1 MLIYNSDKPHNLMR
15 SFKSLL
21 SELLFVVLAALIVA
35 LLNLHVSLLH
45 ILIIPAATALIKFIY
60 TRHDLIPNQVIIDS
74 SKREIRVSFNSAMG
88 DEDKRVLPF
97 DICRLR
103 VERYRPLFGLKKKTR
118 IIFYKKSSRQF
129 EISSTE
135 SGFSE
140 STLENLGEELDKL
153 THKTSK

>member
-1 MLIYNSDKPHNLMR
+1 MT

-21 SELLFVVLAALIVA
+21 SELSFVVPAVLIVD

-45 ILIIPAATALIKFIY
+45 IWIIPAATALIKFIY
-60 TRHDLIPNQVIIDS
+60 TRHDLKPNQVIIDS
-74 SKREIRVSFNSAMG
+74 SKREIRASFNSAMG

-103 VERYRPLFGLKKKTR
+103 VERYRPLFSLKKKTR
-118 IIFYKKSSRQF
+118 IIFYKKNSRQF

-135 SGFSE
+135 SVFSE

-153 THKTSK
+153 THKTNKLY

>member
-1 MLIYNSDKPHNLMR
+1 MR

-21 SELLFVVLAALIVA
+21 SELLFVVPAVLIVD

-97 DICRLR
+97 DFCRLR

-118 IIFYKKSSRQF
+118 IIFYKNRSRQF
-129 EISSTE
+129 EMSSLET
-135 SGFSE
+135 GFSE
-140 STLENLGEELDKL
+140 LTLDQLGTELERL
-153 THKTSK
+153 THKNQ

>member
-1 MLIYNSDKPHNLMR
+1 MLIYNSDKPHNLKT
-15 SFKSLL
+15 SLKSLL
-21 SELLFVVLAALIVA
+21 SELLFVVPAVLIVD

-97 DICRLR
+97 DFCRLR

-118 IIFYKKSSRQF
+118 IIFYKNRSRQF
-129 EISSTE
+129 EMSSLET
-135 SGFSE
+135 GFSE
-140 STLENLGEELDKL
+140 LTLDQLGTELERL
-153 THKTSK
+153 THKNQ